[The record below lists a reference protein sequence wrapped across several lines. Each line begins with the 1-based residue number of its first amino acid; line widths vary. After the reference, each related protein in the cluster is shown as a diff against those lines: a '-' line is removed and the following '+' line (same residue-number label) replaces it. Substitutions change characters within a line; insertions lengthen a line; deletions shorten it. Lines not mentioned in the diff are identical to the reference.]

1 MSEISESLTLALVSP
16 VTLSCKAPGTILKED
31 KLTPLSILASLI
43 SEKGRFSVLIDPKA
57 IRSELLILPSVK
69 WSELKILLLILAA
82 SIVSDT
88 IAPLMTA
95 SFLI

>member
-1 MSEISESLTLALVSP
+1 MSVISESLTLALVIP
-16 VTLSCKAPGTILKED
+16 VTFFCKAPGPKLEDD
-31 KLTPLSILASLI
+31 KLTPLSILASLT
-43 SEKGRFSVLIDPKA
+43 SEKGRFSVLIDPIA
-57 IRSELLILPSVK
+57 IRPESLILPAVK